1 MAKIC
6 DSCGKTLTW
15 KDNWIEIAENVVVCA
30 QCKPYYSVNDRAVSD
45 DDKIA
50 FLKDKTAEGNKSEAF
65 IKAAQQTIKSIERKN
80 NPLQVDNDILEIS
93 YKIPIVTTD
102 FITGK
107 NIQEMKGPVSACV
120 VFGAGA
126 IKSWASNFS
135 AFFGSKSYGFSR
147 KTDETRYE
155 AEKILIENAIALGAN
170 AVIDVH
176 YSISNYYSDLTGI
189 LVTGTAVVVSD

>member
-6 DSCGKTLTW
+6 DSCGKTLSW

-30 QCKPYYSVNDRAVSD
+30 QCKPYYSVNDRTVSD
-45 DDKIA
+45 DDKLA
-50 FLKDKTAEGNKSEAF
+50 FLKDKTACENKSEAF
-65 IKAAQQTIKSIERKN
+65 IKATQQTIKSIERKN
-80 NPLQVDNDILEIS
+80 NPSLYDDNTQEFS

-107 NIQEMKGPVSACV
+107 TILEMKGPVSACV

-135 AFFGSKSYGFSR
+135 AFFGSKSQGFSR

-155 AEKILIENAIALGAN
+155 AEKILIENAINLGAN

-176 YSISNYYSDLTGI
+176 YSISNYYADLTGI
-189 LVTGTAVVVSD
+189 LVTGTAVIISD